1 MSFMKEVINSSLDI
15 WNSYLKHP
23 FIRELALGILDEE
36 KFKGYIIDDSI
47 YLREYARIFAYS
59 MYKSKRMEDIKFF
72 YNILSFVNEGESST
86 RIYYLEKFGL
96 TQDEIE
102 EMEPRP
108 ENKAYIDFMRNIAL
122 NYDIPEILMA
132 VLPCMLSYNYIA
144 NHVVKSFPEIK
155 NNFYWRF
162 IKDYITEQYSKGC
175 IEWSKFAEEKC
186 KQLDTTRK
194 NRLIKIFRTSSEH
207 ELYFWDMSY
216 RER

>member
-122 NYDIPEILMA
+122 NYDISEILMA

>member
-1 MSFMKEVINSSLDI
+1 M
-15 WNSYLKHP
+15 
-23 FIRELALGILDEE
+23 
-36 KFKGYIIDDSI
+36 
-47 YLREYARIFAYS
+47 
-59 MYKSKRMEDIKFF
+59 
-72 YNILSFVNEGESST
+72 SFVNEGESST

>member
-72 YNILSFVNEGESST
+72 YNILSVVNEGESST